1 MWDTLP
7 EELRQPMVDN
17 APTFLA
23 TMDDPRWADLDV
35 AALSRRRVPLL
46 LTDGDQSPTVLRVIV
61 AELARLVGVAV
72 PRPPHTF
79 AGAGHVPQLTHP
91 SSTSRRFAP
100 PGRLTGHGRLGCHAE
115 GPTGQR
121 PRRRHRPAGRGDTTP
136 PVGQPGTLPDACH
149 HPGYASASA
158 RRSP

>member
-7 EELRQPMVDN
+7 EELKQTMVDN
-17 APTFLA
+17 ASTFLA

-61 AELARLVGVAV
+61 AELARLVGVADAI
-72 PRPPHTF
+72 PPHTF

-91 SSTSRRFAP
+91 EQYVQTVRAFLA
-100 PGRLTGHGRLGCHAE
+100 A
-115 GPTGQR
+115 
-121 PRRRHRPAGRGDTTP
+121 
-136 PVGQPGTLPDACH
+136 
-149 HPGYASASA
+149 
-158 RRSP
+158 